1 MGNLTKESLEKLSI
15 HELRDV
21 ARNIG
26 VHLPTTFKRDDLAE
40 EILAIYSGE
49 KQPYERKTRQGRPPK
64 IQRGINNSSL
74 LLPDEAMDYKK
85 FPFKT
90 PEFLFNANRLV
101 YENVE
106 FEPFVGE
113 LYNYGNYGIILAKDA
128 KIFITI
134 QQINEFKLQSGD
146 EICGEYVI
154 AMEERKVVQNVTKIN
169 GEDAKA
175 YKPKDVQKIAPN
187 VRLKVRNNNIL
198 IGGVNL
204 SYGNILA
211 SEIETA
217 FEGYS
222 VVTLNINVKQ
232 EQSSKNIHNISFKLT
247 DKDIFEQSLIVLH
260 SAKRMAENANKKVIL
275 IIDSLTEL
283 IKVYNAYLTENATIF
298 EIKSAVVKDVKEIM
312 ASTFNSNAGN
322 FTIIDN
328 EHKNLQPALQ
338 ELLTF
343 ELNKFF
349 DIIND

>member
-1 MGNLTKESLEKLSI
+1 MANLTKETLEKLSI

-40 EILAIYSGE
+40 EILAIYNGE
-49 KQPYERKTRQGRPPK
+49 KQPYERKTKQGRPPK

-74 LLPDEAMDYKK
+74 LLPDEAIDYKK
-85 FPFKT
+85 FPFKM

-106 FEPFVGE
+106 FQPFVGY
-113 LYNYGNYGIILAKDA
+113 LYNYGNYGVILTKDA
-128 KIFITI
+128 KIYATT

-146 EICGEYVI
+146 EICGEFVI
-154 AMEERKVVQNVTKIN
+154 VADERKVVQNINKIN
-169 GEDAKA
+169 GVEAKI
-175 YKPKDVQKIAPN
+175 YKPKNIEKIAPN
-187 VRLKVRNNNIL
+187 VKLKVRNNNIL

-204 SYGNILA
+204 SYDNICA
-211 SEIETA
+211 SEIEGA
-217 FEGYS
+217 FEGYN

-232 EQSSKNIHNISFKLT
+232 DQSVENVHNISFKLD

-260 SAKRMAENANKKVIL
+260 SAKKMAENANKKVIL

-298 EIKSAVVKDVKEIM
+298 EIKSTVVKDVKEIM
-312 ASTFNSNAGN
+312 SSTFNSNSGS

-343 ELNKFF
+343 ELSKFY
-349 DIIND
+349 DVINN